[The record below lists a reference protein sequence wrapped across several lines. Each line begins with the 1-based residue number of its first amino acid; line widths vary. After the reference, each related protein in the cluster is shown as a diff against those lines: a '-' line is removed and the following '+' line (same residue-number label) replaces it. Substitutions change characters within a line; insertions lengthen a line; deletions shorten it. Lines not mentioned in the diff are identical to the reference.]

1 MDDKTAE
8 LRDIFMDVTDGETV
22 TEEQE
27 VPRGSLTESEEAID
41 ERVREIV
48 GRMREQFAFDSEF
61 DDERLATVVKAY
73 YDGAADAEIAD
84 RLAEKADGDADVG
97 TDDVVRARHDLHLLR
112 DRETDAPFDLAELR
126 DLLTDGEDHTVAGI
140 ADRLGVAE
148 STVRRY
154 RDVVETRT
162 EIRSVNGRFTDEF
175 EELLTDADL
184 QEQHTEEVKD
194 DGLDEA
200 TDGMETDVSF

>member
-8 LRDIFMDVTDGETV
+8 LRDIFMDVTDDETV
-22 TEEQE
+22 TEKQE
-27 VPRGSLTESEEAID
+27 VPRGSLTESDEEID
-41 ERVREIV
+41 ERVREVI
-48 GRMREQFAFDSEF
+48 GRMRDEFAFDSEF
-61 DDERLATVVKAY
+61 GDDRLATVAEAY
-73 YDGAADAEIAD
+73 YDGASDAETAD
-84 RLAEKADGDADVG
+84 RLGADV
-97 TDDVVRARHDLHLLR
+97 DAVVRARHDLHLLR

-126 DLLTDGEDHTVAGI
+126 DLLDGGESVAEM

-148 STVRRY
+148 STVRKY
-154 RDVVETRT
+154 RRVVETRT
-162 EIRSVNGRFTDEF
+162 EIRRVNGRFTDEF

-184 QEQHTEEVKD
+184 QEQHTGDVKD

>member
-8 LRDIFMDVTDGETV
+8 LRDIFMDVTDDETV
-22 TEEQE
+22 TEKQE
-27 VPRGSLTESEEAID
+27 VPRGSLTESEEEID
-41 ERVREIV
+41 QRVREVIA
-48 GRMREQFAFDSEF
+48 RMREQFAFDSEF
-61 DDERLATVVKAY
+61 DDDRLVTVVEAY
-73 YDGAADAEIAD
+73 YDGASDAEIAD
-84 RLAEKADGDADVG
+84 RLDAD
-97 TDDVVRARHDLHLLR
+97 TDAVVRARHDLHLLH

-126 DLLTDGEDHTVAGI
+126 DLLADEDRTVAGI
-140 ADRLGVAE
+140 ADRLDVAA
-148 STVRRY
+148 STVRKY

-162 EIRSVNGRFTDEF
+162 EIRRVNGRFTDEF

-184 QEQHTEEVKD
+184 QEHHTGEVKD